1 MRVSPVLAG
10 LRTYPFVKLTEAA
23 RELAASGVDV
33 INFGIGE
40 PDERVR
46 LQPFQDRGQPHAA
59 NASST
64 S

>member
-10 LRTYPFVKLTEAA
+10 LRTYPFVKLTQAA

-40 PDERVR
+40 PREETPEFIRIR
-46 LQPFQDRGQPHAA
+46 LIATR
-59 NASST
+59 
-64 S
+64 